1 MSQKL
6 NFRLKFKQ
14 FTAENFTGAKSIG
27 LKEISAGRVDILVG
41 GSVVTEY
48 RSKFYDFM
56 WGYRFA
62 TYVTFFLTEHESSL
76 GISNILISQIL
87 KTHYVPVLLVITS
100 IIAYILNISTRLY
113 GDRQSLQRDIEVSVG
128 IFADRPLSVL
138 TNFKKMPYRGK
149 MKLLLAAWLIASVTS
164 DAYFNAVIKA
174 YLTFGKSTTTYLH
187 DLIERGYSFVLTPN
201 DYDFLSTYCQHSSAL
216 FCQKIFN
223 NLHYSDNVCENL
235 IKPRHAIVM
244 DGIMALLFTAP
255 IIRYPQN
262 RSHSTIYNDISKC
275 SFYEDTNIRIGITQ
289 LRAGEGSNTF
299 FFSKSAPFEPAFSDI
314 VLRLRDSGI
323 IEYWTSNEAEL
334 TRNYLQNTLFVYN
347 PRALTLEKLK
357 FIFFLWCLGLLFA
370 FLVFL
375 EENRRYYGVRRIRKL
390 IRKKLRTIFR

>member
-1 MSQKL
+1 MASGGGGVIKKTGPARVEYESSSEENGNKRGRDGEQQETLNCVRQLEKKNKELEKRLNEANDRIERIEKDLQLKVKL
-6 NFRLKFKQ
+6 REGRKMGDKSFL
-14 FTAENFTGAKSIG
+14 AEMKNMTDKSSVLRNKSKLRNITGQGVYVEFDMTKMEREIQAIIRNIAKEEKIR
-27 LKEISAGRVDILVG
+27 ISAGRVDILVG

-138 TNFKKMPYRGK
+138 TNFKKMPYRGI

-244 DGIMALLFTAP
+244 DGIMALLFTVSSKFK
-255 IIRYPQN
+255 YF
-262 RSHSTIYNDISKC
+262 IYTDRQKKWPSYK
-275 SFYEDTNIRIGITQ
+275 F
-289 LRAGEGSNTF
+289 
-299 FFSKSAPFEPAFSDI
+299 P
-314 VLRLRDSGI
+314 
-323 IEYWTSNEAEL
+323 
-334 TRNYLQNTLFVYN
+334 
-347 PRALTLEKLK
+347 KLK
-357 FIFFLWCLGLLFA
+357 SH
-370 FLVFL
+370 
-375 EENRRYYGVRRIRKL
+375 
-390 IRKKLRTIFR
+390 